1 MEKLPEMTPWRQKMS
16 RAAYD
21 KAVAAGDPDPIGFV
35 AQMMAESRMNPNARS
50 PVGAMGLGQFMPGTA
65 KRFGLKNPGDPLAS
79 MDAALKYRAY
89 IRGYNQKRGVT
100 GEDYVWAGY
109 NAGEGRSVKARH
121 GFKETR
127 GYVNRINDYRPQLAQ
142 ALSAPYDPQVMAG
155 ALPPD
160 GQASPV
166 WMASTVGDSGIVP
179 SSIRATTTKLTTPS
193 EPQGLGSPTEAIQQA
208 FAQYMQKMLGGAYDL
223 FGAES

>member
-16 RAAYD
+16 RAAYE
-21 KAVAAGDPDPIGFV
+21 KAVAAGDPDPVGFV

-50 PVGAMGLGQFMPGTA
+50 PVGATGLGQFMPGTA
-65 KRFGLKNPGDPLAS
+65 RRFGLKNPHDPLAS
-79 MDAALKYRAY
+79 MDAALKYRQY
-89 IRGYNQKRGVT
+89 IRNFNAKRGVY
-100 GEDYVWAGY
+100 GEDYVWSGY
-109 NAGEGRSVKARH
+109 NAGEGNAVKARH
-121 GFKETR
+121 GFRETR
-127 GYVNRINDYRPQLAQ
+127 GYVNRINDYRPQLA
-142 ALSAPYDPQVMAG
+142 AVLSAPYDPQVMAG

-160 GQASPV
+160 DGASPL

-179 SSIRATTTKLTTPS
+179 QPVRATTTKLTAPG

-208 FAQYMQKMLGGAYDL
+208 FAQYMQKMLGGAYSL